1 MTKNADIL
9 IYFII
14 QDKKLLIIELIC
26 EHGFK
31 LNRGGAVVQICFQWF
46 QYNSTNGY
54 SYYT

>member
-31 LNRGGAVVQICFQWF
+31 LNRGGAVVQICFQCF
-46 QYNSTNGY
+46 QCNSTNGY